1 MSNYTYNENTGR
13 YRIKKAEIWF
23 PNFAGMQSQFNQ
35 AGKRNFKV
43 AVSEELAADLEDQ
56 GIRITELKRR
66 DDTEPQRYTTK
77 IGVYPDSK
85 IFLVTDDH
93 KAQPIPVDESECIDR
108 EFRNGLI
115 RNGEVDVKFHV
126 SVNNRL
132 NPPAPYLRLDAIYFP
147 VDMDDQSDDY
157 SDYQMVDHL

>member
-1 MSNYTYNENTGR
+1 MNYTYNENSGR

-23 PNFAGMQSQFNQ
+23 PNFSGVQSQFNA

-43 AVSEELAADLEDQ
+43 AVNEDLASELEDQ
-56 GIRITELKRR
+56 GIRVSELRR
-66 DDTEPQRYTTK
+66 KDDTEPQRYTVK

-93 KAQPIPVDESECIDR
+93 KAQPISVDDSDVIDT
-108 EFRNGLI
+108 EFRSGLI

-126 SVNNRL
+126 SVNSRL

-147 VDMDDQSDDY
+147 IDMDDQMDDY
-157 SDYQMVDHL
+157 ADYDVVDHL